1 VEISGIS
8 RWRRAAASLVTI
20 VAVAGISGCGW
31 RGLNSLPLPGTQ
43 GNGPGSYVI
52 QAQMPDVNN
61 IQPNSRV
68 RVADVTVGHVTKI
81 ERQGWHALVTMQLNG
96 GANLPA
102 NATAK
107 IGTTSLLGS
116 YHIELDLPKGE
127 APQGKLRD
135 GSVILLSRGG
145 AYPSTEQT
153 LAALS
158 LVLNGGGLA
167 QIQDITAALSTA
179 FRGRAQDAR
188 SLIGQLDKFAAYLND
203 HSGDIIAA
211 TESLN
216 RLVGKFADQQPV
228 LDRALATIP
237 DALAVLNDERDKL
250 VEAAD
255 QLSKFSALTVD
266 SVNKTKANLV
276 NELREIGPV
285 LESLANAG
293 PALTRSLSLLAT
305 FPFPNETFEN
315 FQRGDYANLTAII
328 DLTLSRIDQ
337 GLFTG
342 TRWECHLT
350 QLELQWG
357 RTIGQFPSPCTAG
370 YRGTPG
376 NPLSIAYHWDQGP

>member
-1 VEISGIS
+1 MRIGLILAVV
-8 RWRRAAASLVTI
+8 VT
-20 VAVAGISGCGW
+20 VAGISGCGW
-31 RGLNSLPLPGTQ
+31 HGLNSLPLPGTQ
-43 GNGPGSYVI
+43 GNGPGSFVI

-96 GANLPA
+96 DVNLPV
-102 NATAK
+102 NATVK

-116 YHIELDLPKGE
+116 YHIELAPPKGE
-127 APQGKLRD
+127 APQGKLRG
-135 GSVILLSRGG
+135 GSVIPLSHGS

-158 LVLNGGGLA
+158 LVLNGGGLG
-167 QIQDITAALSTA
+167 QVQDITEALSTA
-179 FRGRAQDAR
+179 FRGREKDVR
-188 SLIGQLDKFAAYLND
+188 SLIGQLDKFTAYLND
-203 HSGDIIAA
+203 QKGDIIAA

-216 RLVGKFADQQPV
+216 RLVSKFAAQQPV
-228 LDRALATIP
+228 LDHALATIP
-237 DALAVLNDERDKL
+237 DALAVLNGERSNL

-266 SVNKTKANLV
+266 SVNRTKENLV
-276 NELREIGPV
+276 KELTRLGPV

-315 FQRGDYANLTAII
+315 FQRGDYANLTAIV

-357 RTIGQFPSPCTAG
+357 RTIGQYPSPCTG
-370 YRGTPG
+370 GFRGTPG
-376 NPLSIAYHWDQGP
+376 NPLTAPYHSDQGP

>member
-1 VEISGIS
+1 MVGG
-8 RWRRAAASLVTI
+8 RRRRRAATLAMI
-20 VAVAGISGCGW
+20 VVVAALSGCGW
-31 RGLNSLPLPGTQ
+31 HGLNSLPLPGTQ

-61 IQPNSRV
+61 IQQNSRV

-81 ERQGWHALVTMQLNG
+81 ERQGWHALVSMRLDGNVK
-96 GANLPA
+96 LPA

-116 YHIELDLPKGE
+116 YHIELGVPKGE

-135 GSVILLSRGG
+135 GSVIPLSHGG
-145 AYPSTEQT
+145 AYPSAEQT

-158 LVLNGGGLA
+158 LVLNGGGLG
-167 QIQDITAALSTA
+167 QVQDITEALSTA
-179 FRGRAQDAR
+179 FRGREQDLR
-188 SLIGQLDKFAAYLND
+188 GLIGQLDKFTAFLND
-203 HSGDIIAA
+203 QSGDIIAA

-216 RLVGKFADQQPV
+216 GLVGRFAAQQPV

-237 DALAVLNDERDKL
+237 DALAVLNDERGKL

-266 SVNKTKANLV
+266 SVDKTKTNLV
-276 NELREIGPV
+276 KELQQVGPV

-293 PALTRSLSLLAT
+293 PSLTRSLSLLAT

-315 FQRGDYANLTAII
+315 FQRGDYANLTAIV

-357 RTIGQFPSPCTAG
+357 RTIGQYPSPCTAG

-376 NPLSIAYHWDQGP
+376 NPLVVPYRQDQGP

>member
-1 VEISGIS
+1 MRPNLRHHTRVVL
-8 RWRRAAASLVTI
+8 AMI
-20 VAVAGISGCGW
+20 VAVAGISGCSW

-43 GNGPGSYVI
+43 GDGPGSFVI
-52 QAQMPDVNN
+52 HAQMPDVNN

-81 ERQGWHALVTMQLNG
+81 ERQNWHALVTMRVN
-96 GANLPA
+96 ADVKLPA
-102 NATAK
+102 NATAQ

-116 YHIELDLPKGE
+116 LHIELAAPKDV

-135 GSVILLSRGG
+135 GSLIPLSRAG

-158 LVLNGGGLA
+158 LVLNGGGLGHV
-167 QIQDITAALSTA
+167 QDITEAFSTA
-179 FRGRAQDAR
+179 FRGREQDLR
-188 SLIGQLDKFAAYLND
+188 SLLGQLDKFSASLND
-203 HSGDIIAA
+203 QSADIIAA
-211 TESLN
+211 TDSLN
-216 RLVGKFADQQPV
+216 RLVAKFAAQQPV

-237 DALAVLNDERDKL
+237 DALAVLNEQRHNL

-255 QLSKFSALTVD
+255 QLSKFSALTAD
-266 SVNKTKANLV
+266 TVNKTKENLV
-276 NELREIGPV
+276 KELRQVAPV

-293 PALTRSLSLLAT
+293 PSLTRSLSLIST
-305 FPFPNETFEN
+305 FPFPNEEIEKW
-315 FQRGDYANLTAII
+315 QRGDYANMTGVI

-376 NPLSIAYHWDQGP
+376 NPLVIPYRQDQGP